1 MKTRRLVFFSLSL
14 VCSLAMG
21 QEACEKLSA
30 TPRTVRQ
37 MADAQLSVSKK
48 AVVVQDSDSEPN
60 KCFPRAKSLMV
71 MGAPLCQM
79 EFSNVQVPVLAAIFA
94 STEDSSN
101 AESAFYIMRGKKEDV
116 AAASAYFDK
125 NYSDATA
132 EYLKDIK
139 KGRVYGSLRA
149 WKFAA
154 TRSSVGGEIVRQ
166 WTSGLRP
173 SSEVVDIGCGSGVP
187 ISQALINAGF
197 TVFGIDASPT
207 LLAMFCQRFPQAH
220 ARCETIQSST
230 LFDRKFDGAV
240 AVGLLFLLSE
250 SDQRRMIDKVGQVLR
265 PGGSFLF
272 SAPRIQCQWRDIQTG
287 QLSLSL
293 GEVEYRHMLNTA
305 GMLLRNEY
313 VDKGGNHYFDAVLA
327 T

>member
-1 MKTRRLVFFSLSL
+1 MKTRRLIFFSLSL

-37 MADAQLSVSKK
+37 MADAQLSVSKR

-79 EFSNVQVPVLAAIFA
+79 EFANVQVPVLAAVFA

-125 NYSDATA
+125 IYSDATA

-139 KGRVYGSLRA
+139 KGRVYGFLRA
-149 WKFAA
+149 WRNGAQY
-154 TRSSVGGEIVRQ
+154 IVLEQ
-166 WTSGLRP
+166 DEPGY
-173 SSEVVDIGCGSGVP
+173 
-187 ISQALINAGF
+187 
-197 TVFGIDASPT
+197 
-207 LLAMFCQRFPQAH
+207 H
-220 ARCETIQSST
+220 AEDMS
-230 LFDRKFDGAV
+230 
-240 AVGLLFLLSE
+240 
-250 SDQRRMIDKVGQVLR
+250 
-265 PGGSFLF
+265 
-272 SAPRIQCQWRDIQTG
+272 
-287 QLSLSL
+287 LSLSV
-293 GEVEYRHMLNTA
+293 GSKQGMIISNTDLNSC
-305 GMLLRNEY
+305 R
-313 VDKGGNHYFDAVLA
+313 
-327 T
+327 